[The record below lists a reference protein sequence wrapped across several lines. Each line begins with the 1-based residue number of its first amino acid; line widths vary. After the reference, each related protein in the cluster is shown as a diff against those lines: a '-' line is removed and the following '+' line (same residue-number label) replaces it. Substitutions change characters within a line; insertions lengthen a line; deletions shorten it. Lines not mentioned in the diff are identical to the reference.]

1 MAYIRLSTLEYP
13 VYEGD
18 IRREHEEIREDQ
30 TGDTFPCPEGFAKV
44 EHIDPPMPAPN
55 TKYECAGPYF
65 DGTKWVL
72 SWKSVLLTDED
83 RRAESM
89 YRESEENSRIL
100 RAKLHAEPFLQAPDI
115 AFRQAWKNYYDEL
128 VAYHESYPR
137 SGNFPKPPVFDE
149 NGNNLPLTS
158 SGSNPDVIG

>member
-30 TGDTFPCPEGFAKV
+30 TGDNFPCPEGFAKV
-44 EHIDPPMPAPN
+44 EHTDPPTPAPN

-65 DGTKWVL
+65 DGQKWVL

-83 RRAESM
+83 RKSESM
-89 YRESEENSRIL
+89 YAETEENSKIIREKI
-100 RAKLHAEPFLQAPDI
+100 HASSFMAAPSG
-115 AFRQAWKNYYDEL
+115 AFRDAWAKYHDEL

-149 NGNNLPLTS
+149 AGNAISLNN
-158 SGSNPDVIG
+158 SGTAPNVIG